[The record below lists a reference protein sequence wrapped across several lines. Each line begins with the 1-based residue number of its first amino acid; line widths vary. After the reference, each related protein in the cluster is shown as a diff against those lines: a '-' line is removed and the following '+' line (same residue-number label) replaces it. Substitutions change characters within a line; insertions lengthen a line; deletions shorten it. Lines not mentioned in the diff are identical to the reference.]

1 MTTPRPKP
9 ENLLVNLVCNVGV
22 PTAILTW
29 LSGAR
34 WLGPKGGLLVAL
46 AFPLG
51 YGLHDFIA
59 RRRWN
64 FISII
69 GFASVLISGGFGLM
83 KVGGFWFAVKDAAIP
98 GSIGLAVLASMRAK
112 TPLVNEL
119 LYNPQVIDVERVDAE
134 LAARGAQTAF
144 TGLLR
149 RATGLL
155 SLSFFVSSVLNYFLA
170 RHLIRSQPGTVAFN
184 GELAKMHLVSWPVI
198 VLPSMAMMMLVLW
211 RLLHG
216 IKALT
221 GLELDDIFRS
231 PPEKKAG

>member
-1 MTTPRPKP
+1 VTTPRPKP
-9 ENLLVNLVCNVGV
+9 ENLLFNLVCNVV
-22 PTAILTW
+22 IPTVILAGF
-29 LSGAR
+29 SGEK
-34 WLGPKGGLLVAL
+34 WLGPKWGLVIAL
-46 AFPLG
+46 GFPVG
-51 YGLHDFIA
+51 YGLHDFAA

-98 GSIGLAVLASMRAK
+98 GIIGLAVLASMRAK

-119 LYNPQVIDVERVDAE
+119 LYNPQVIDVEKVDAE
-134 LAARGAQTAF
+134 LAARGTQPAF

-149 RATGLL
+149 RSTGLL

-170 RHLIRSQPGTVAFN
+170 RHLIRSQPGTAAFN

-198 VLPSMAMMMLVLW
+198 VLPGMVMMLLVLW

-231 PPEKKAG
+231 PPEKLKG